1 MEILAKMNKKTLPKR
16 EYHDGDI
23 IEFDFEPNSLDVY
36 WNKVTIIGVVYGV
49 LYEKDRILY
58 KVQLRDKKRNIIG
71 DMTVPEGKI
80 NRVITDDIMPT

>member
-1 MEILAKMNKKTLPKR
+1 MNKKMLPKR

-23 IEFDFEPNSLDVY
+23 VEFDFEPNSLDVY

-49 LYEKDRILY
+49 LYEKDGIRY

-80 NRVITDDIMPT
+80 NRIITDDIMPT